1 MERKKWLAE
10 LEEQKKEKFVETQR
24 VLNNFSLNPA
34 ELSPRELKHHRV
46 SAMSNYPPQNND
58 YSNHASINNITE
70 NRNGNMTA
78 LGEEERN
85 FGRTRM
91 LLDPAQIDEM
101 ERKKKQALQ
110 HKREIDA
117 QIAEKKRI
125 QLLEEEI
132 KVLNDLKVENE
143 AKHIKNINQLSQET
157 RRQQPQYTNLNVNL
171 NQPQVNQNNVNTK
184 RDTMAAV
191 MHQGEASMF
200 EQDNTSRSD
209 VSQTRAQEIYRK
221 MQEAEL
227 AAAEEKHKRLLKRL
241 QRGGHD
247 TRQLEKKFAELKA
260 RLTGNPSGL
269 YNYNTSITQETSN
282 HKSNF
287 GGDAS
292 NSNRG
297 SHGMSEI
304 MNHELNLERQKQ
316 MLEKQILQQ
325 QQQASSSSEKLFN
338 KENYDLSNEQK
349 SKIQKIFQLM
359 REDTNGLPAE
369 IDEENLKQLL
379 KTVGRYSKDDQS
391 VKKSTNQKEKVKE
404 KEVLIRDK
412 FYFEI

>member
-1 MERKKWLAE
+1 LERKKWLAE

-24 VLNNFSLNPA
+24 VLNNYSLNPA
-34 ELSPRELKHHRV
+34 DLSPRELKHHRV
-46 SAMSNYPPQNND
+46 SAMSNHPPQLNTHD
-58 YSNHASINNITE
+58 YSNQAGINNITE
-70 NRNGNMTA
+70 NRTGNVTA
-78 LGEEERN
+78 MGDEEKN

-143 AKHIKNINQLSQET
+143 AKHIKSINQLSQET
-157 RRQQPQYTNLNVNL
+157 RRQQPQYTNLNANL
-171 NQPQVNQNNVNTK
+171 NQTQAQQNNTNTK
-184 RDTMAAV
+184 RDTMASV

-200 EQDNTSRSD
+200 DQDSTSRSD

-269 YNYNTSITQETSN
+269 YNYNTSIAQEASN
-282 HKSNF
+282 HKPNNF
-287 GGDAS
+287 GADAS

-297 SHGMSEI
+297 SHGMSEV

-316 MLEKQILQQ
+316 MLEKQIIQ
-325 QQQASSSSEKLFN
+325 QQQASNSNEKLFN
-338 KENYDLSNEQK
+338 KENFDLSNDQK

-369 IDEENLKQLL
+369 LDEENLKQLL

-391 VKKSTNQKEKVKE
+391 VKRSANQKEKVKE
-404 KEVLIRDK
+404 KEVKRISLKI
-412 FYFEI
+412 